1 MEMNGMGDKL
11 RSLRTSKKL
20 SQKQVSERLG
30 ISVSALSEYELG
42 TKSPS
47 YKNLARLARL
57 YHVSCDYLIGSG
69 EFPALDVSG
78 LTDEFPS
85 SARAGEQN
93 KGCSIKA
100 AHLAGLSVF

>member
-57 YHVSCDYLIGSG
+57 YHVYCDYLIGSG

-78 LTDEFPS
+78 LTDEEV
-85 SARAGEQN
+85 SA
-93 KGCSIKA
+93 
-100 AHLAGLSVF
+100 LTGLVSLFRQGRGAE

>member
-42 TKSPS
+42 TK
-47 YKNLARLARL
+47 
-57 YHVSCDYLIGSG
+57 
-69 EFPALDVSG
+69 
-78 LTDEFPS
+78 
-85 SARAGEQN
+85 
-93 KGCSIKA
+93 
-100 AHLAGLSVF
+100 

>member
-42 TKSPS
+42 
-47 YKNLARLARL
+47 
-57 YHVSCDYLIGSG
+57 
-69 EFPALDVSG
+69 
-78 LTDEFPS
+78 LTDEEV
-85 SARAGEQN
+85 SA
-93 KGCSIKA
+93 
-100 AHLAGLSVF
+100 LTGLVSLFRQGRGAE

>member
-47 YKNLARLARL
+47 YNLARLARL

-78 LTDEFPS
+78 LTDEEV
-85 SARAGEQN
+85 SA
-93 KGCSIKA
+93 
-100 AHLAGLSVF
+100 LTGLVSLFRQGRGAE